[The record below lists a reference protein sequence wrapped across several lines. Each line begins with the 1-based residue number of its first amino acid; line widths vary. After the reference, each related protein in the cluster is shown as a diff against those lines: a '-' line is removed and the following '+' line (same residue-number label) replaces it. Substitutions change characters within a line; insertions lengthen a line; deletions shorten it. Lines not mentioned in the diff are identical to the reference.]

1 MQLSVIIVN
10 YNVKQFLK
18 NLIESVLKAVENI
31 SYEIIVVDNASS
43 DGSAEEIRNSFPH
56 VKFIANKKNLGFGA
70 ANNQALEIAK
80 GEFIVLINPDALVKT
95 NTFDSLIKF
104 FHDNPQAGMAGCK
117 VLNPDGT
124 LQLACRRSFP
134 GVWTSFTKIVGLSS
148 LFPKSKY
155 FAKYN
160 LTYLDEN
167 EIHEVDAISGSFMFF
182 RKEVYEKVGG
192 FDNDYFMYG
201 EDLDLCYRVQKAG
214 YKVYY
219 VPTTEIIHYKGEST
233 KRSSL
238 DETVLF
244 YDAMK
249 IFVRKHFSNF
259 FLVEIILR
267 PAIFIRKLLAFINVY
282 RLPIISVISDF
293 TLLVFLLMFTEKLYA
308 HGSWRGFPE
317 SVKPMVYIL
326 PAVFQIIVGIF
337 AGAYKKNSLS
347 ILSTVISLIAGFIL
361 LSSMTFFMKQF
372 AFSRVVVL
380 LNYSFALLSFIAWR
394 LIIKI
399 IFRIG
404 LETAELH
411 KSTLVVT
418 NGEENAQ
425 LIGKLKSNINSYF
438 NIKGLIAI
446 DNNLI
451 GNKCGN
457 YSFLGSLENIR
468 KVIAHNKIQKVIF
481 NSKEISFDKIFTV
494 VSDCQG
500 LNVEFLVSGSGYDF
514 IVGKSNITL
523 LDDIP
528 LMKIEYNIS
537 TLFHQFFKRSLDL
550 ILSLVLLIS
559 VYPFTVLIKKVL
571 KIDSDL
577 IKFVLQIP
585 QVLANRKSFVGPQ
598 KNSFINNLYIGKT
611 GLTGFWY
618 IENISPNDED
628 EIERLNIYYAK
639 NQNIWLDLEILGR
652 TISKMFFKQEK

>member
-95 NTFDSLIKF
+95 NTFDTLIKF
-104 FHDNPQAGMAGCK
+104 FHDNPQTGMAGCK

-380 LNYSFALLSFIAWR
+380 LNYSFALLSFIVWR

-457 YSFLGSLENIR
+457 YSFLGSIENIR

>member
-95 NTFDSLIKF
+95 NTFDTLIKF
-104 FHDNPQAGMAGCK
+104 FHDNPQTGMAGCK

-380 LNYSFALLSFIAWR
+380 LNYSFALLSFIVWR